1 MRILITGASKG
12 IGLALARRVAD
23 AGDTPVGLARTAPA
37 DFPGEFHEV
46 DLLDRA
52 ATATALDKIGL
63 GKVGDVDAVVNNVGF
78 AKPDAVGEIDL
89 DDLAW
94 AFDGNVRTAVQVTQ
108 AALPAMRA
116 KGWGR
121 IVNLSSVVTLGMPNR
136 GAYAAA
142 KGALEALTR
151 VWAGELAGSGITVN
165 AVAPGP
171 TETEMFRR
179 NTPAG
184 SPQEQR
190 SLSRIPVGRIGRP
203 DEVTAAIAFLL
214 SADGAYTTGQT
225 IRVDGGGSIAA
236 AARR

>member
-1 MRILITGASKG
+1 
-12 IGLALARRVAD
+12 
-23 AGDTPVGLARTAPA
+23 
-37 DFPGEFHEV
+37 
-46 DLLDRA
+46 
-52 ATATALDKIGL
+52 
-63 GKVGDVDAVVNNVGF
+63 
-78 AKPDAVGEIDL
+78 
-89 DDLAW
+89 
-94 AFDGNVRTAVQVTQ
+94 
-108 AALPAMRA
+108 
-116 KGWGR
+116 
-121 IVNLSSVVTLGMPNR
+121 MPNR

-190 SLSRIPVGRIGRP
+190 SLSRIPVGRVGRP